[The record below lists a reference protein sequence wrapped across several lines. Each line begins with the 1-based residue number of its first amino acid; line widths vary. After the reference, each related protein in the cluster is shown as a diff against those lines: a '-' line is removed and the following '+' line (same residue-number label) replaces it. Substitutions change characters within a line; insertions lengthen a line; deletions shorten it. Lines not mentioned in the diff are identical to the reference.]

1 MSIVSRLTNLP
12 QSCPPPCVLATIV
25 LLLGLLMTPV
35 HLIDPQ
41 TTLSCHLRRYQFR
54 VTKPP
59 IYVSDGSI
67 VHCTGVVTVNSCWGR
82 CDSSEVGDYVMPFK
96 ISHHPVCSYTGRD
109 RKRVTLS
116 DCEGYP
122 DPTVEVFDASGCE
135 CKLCDSDYTS
145 CENLNG

>member
-1 MSIVSRLTNLP
+1 M
-12 QSCPPPCVLATIV
+12 LA
-25 LLLGLLMTPV
+25 
-35 HLIDPQ
+35 
-41 TTLSCHLRRYQFR
+41 RA
-54 VTKPP
+54 K
-59 IYVSDGSI
+59 
-67 VHCTGVVTVNSCWGR
+67 
-82 CDSSEVGDYVMPFK
+82 VGDYVMPFK

-145 CENLNG
+145 CENLNDVKTYKEIKIAVYHSNRGRRECRLTIKEKKT